1 MMKAKFN
8 LFILLFTFACFLTS
22 SGIEKKKEYHESWAV
37 SEVQALRIVNKF
49 GDVKI
54 HNNGGNNVTIDV
66 VITVDASTENRAER
80 LLDQIDVSI
89 KKSGSTLIAETE
101 IDNDFKSQRDFSID
115 YEVNIPSD
123 RELDISNKFGN
134 TFVNEL
140 IARGAFDIGYGNLT
154 AVTLNA
160 SSGED
165 LTLSLSYGK
174 ATVEKMGDA
183 EIEIKYSKMNIS
195 EAGNLKVDS
204 KYSVMTVVQLESID
218 ADSKYDTFRFE
229 EAGSV
234 TANTKYTHMEIDELK
249 KAITVESGYGSIK
262 VDEVSDAFEWIDVT
276 NSYGAVSF
284 GISDQVSYDLKA
296 SCDYCD
302 IFYNSSNFR
311 GNRMDENH
319 TKKVEG
325 KIGDGP
331 STAKV
336 VVNSRYGGIK
346 LR

>member
-1 MMKAKFN
+1 MKAKFN
-8 LFILLFTFACFLTS
+8 FLILFFTIACFLTG
-22 SGIEKKKEYHESWAV
+22 SGAEKTKEYHESWPV
-37 SEVQALRIVNKF
+37 SEIQALSLVNKF
-49 GDVKI
+49 GEIKI
-54 HNNGGNNVTIDV
+54 TNNGGSDVTIDV
-66 VITVDASTENRAER
+66 VVTVEASTENRVER
-80 LLDQIDVSI
+80 LLEQIDVSI
-89 KKSGSTLIAETE
+89 RKSGSTIIAETE

-140 IARGAFDIGYGNLT
+140 NARGTFDISYGNLT
-154 AVTLNA
+154 AVTLNDA
-160 SSGED
+160 SAED
-165 LTLSLSYGK
+165 LTISLGYGK
-174 ATVEKMGDA
+174 ATVERLGDA

-204 KYSVMTVVQLESID
+204 KYSVITVDQLESID
-218 ADSKYDTFRFE
+218 VDSKYDTFRFE

-234 TANTKYTHMEIDELK
+234 TADTKYTHLEMEELK
-249 KAITVESGYGSIK
+249 KALTVESGYGSIK
-262 VDEVSDAFEWIDVT
+262 VDEVSGEFELIDVT
-276 NSYGAVSF
+276 NSYGAVSL
-284 GISDQVSYDLKA
+284 GIGDDVTYDLKA

-302 IFYNSSNFR
+302 ISYNSADFT

-325 KIGDGP
+325 KIGEGP

-336 VVNSRYGGIK
+336 IVNSRYGGIK